1 MLGNET
7 PLSIAIR
14 RWLSTHPDAA
24 RERELE
30 LLGLSR
36 KHLLKEL
43 ETITH
48 PRLRE
53 LKERAAGK
61 DPAAR
66 FVFGATWKPGGVR
79 QSGDAAWHRVR
90 VAIQVLGIETINR
103 KPNEDA
109 AIRYAII

>member
-1 MLGNET
+1 MARGWESKSVESQMEDREEIPVPPGGN
-7 PLSIAIR
+7 
-14 RWLSTHPDAA
+14 THPDAA

-53 LKERAAGK
+53 LKERALAHVES
-61 DPAAR
+61 R
-66 FVFGATWKPGGVR
+66 
-79 QSGDAAWHRVR
+79 
-90 VAIQVLGIETINR
+90 IQEASR
-103 KPNEDA
+103 
-109 AIRYAII
+109 